1 MTRRRRRP
9 RWTRPPRVDEHL
21 FADLDDPEAAAELAD
36 PQTGRRQCK
45 TCGCMGAPGDARHP
59 QTTTTAAEPPKALPR
74 AVAEQY
80 AEFDRA
86 RTGERD

>member
-1 MTRRRRRP
+1 
-9 RWTRPPRVDEHL
+9 
-21 FADLDDPEAAAELAD
+21 
-36 PQTGRRQCK
+36 
-45 TCGCMGAPGDARHP
+45 MGAPGDARHP
-59 QTTTTAAEPPKALPR
+59 ETPTTAATPPKALPR